1 MNYHSYSNQL
11 CDTIIEVEGTHFH
24 AHKSVLCE
32 LSPYFSALFTR
43 WSSPGQFMYT
53 VPGVTPKIMK
63 AIIQYGYSQRIRI
76 TRKNVQA
83 LLEAADYLLMDDI
96 VHLCCQF
103 LVKRLCSKNCIEM
116 LRLAT
121 AHSWHELRDRA
132 SLMVKQSQIYC
143 QLRSKSPGVGDRSGR
158 RRQTPYTLRHSSIN
172 GAWNFH
178 PTQITPTYTHTIFFL
193 FLLSLLLVAVIN
205 THLNY

>member
-53 VPGVTPKIMK
+53 VPGVTPNIMK
-63 AIIQYGYSQRIRI
+63 SIIQYGYSQQI
-76 TRKNVQA
+76 TITQTNVKA
-83 LLEAADYLLMDDI
+83 VLEAAYYLLVEDI
-96 VHLCCQF
+96 VHLCHQF
-103 LVKRLCSKNCIEM
+103 LVKRLCPKNCTEI

-143 QLRSKSPGVGDRSGR
+143 QLRSNSRGLGDRSGR
-158 RRQTPYTLRHSSIN
+158 RRQTPYTLRHSSSN
-172 GAWNFH
+172 
-178 PTQITPTYTHTIFFL
+178 
-193 FLLSLLLVAVIN
+193 
-205 THLNY
+205 